1 MENQIKNRI
10 DMRTLSPQ
18 EIAQIDQRLESLKIN
33 YLEIYHE
40 LRDHYFSEL
49 EKKSEVEFES
59 SFQQLNASFDWKV
72 VKRMEKSLE
81 RTTKSQITSM
91 QWEQLKFWKLSNPDW
106 YLTPLVLLLIL
117 IVYVLSD
124 VEGMC
129 LMVGVV
135 SIIGIAITWFS
146 VRDDFT
152 FSLRNFTVRSKKVLS
167 REILMKSGFF
177 FGGIY
182 WFYVAESNWN
192 NPNSGIAG
200 TIVAWIF
207 VIPIIFYMVTFIK
220 IALRWKQKKS
230 QAIAQ

>member
-1 MENQIKNRI
+1 
-10 DMRTLSPQ
+10 MRTLSPQ

-72 VKRMEKSLE
+72 VERMEKSLE

-106 YLTPLVLLLIL
+106 YLAPLVLLLIFM
-117 IVYVLSD
+117 VYVLSD
-124 VEGMC
+124 FEDMC
-129 LMVGVV
+129 LIVGVV
-135 SIIGIAITWFS
+135 SIIGIAVTWFA
-146 VRDDFT
+146 VGDDFT

-167 REILMKSGFF
+167 REILNKSGVFYS
-177 FGGIY
+177 GIF
-182 WFYVAESNWN
+182 WFYIAELNGNKSV
-192 NPNSGIAG
+192 PGIAG
-200 TIVAWIF
+200 IIIIWTIVILM
-207 VIPIIFYMVTFIK
+207 IFYMVTLIQ
-220 IALRWKQKKS
+220 ITLRWKQKKS
-230 QAIAQ
+230 QTIAQ